1 MNSLAHAVHDLIV
14 GRKPVEAVS
23 GSLTAEQQTVLRDL
37 RSVLCRSPRA
47 LADLLAAE
55 DPGPN
60 WPSPSV
66 AVRQMGS

>member
-47 LADLLAAE
+47 LANVLAAE
-55 DPGPN
+55 GRRQD

-66 AVRQMGS
+66 AIRQTGS